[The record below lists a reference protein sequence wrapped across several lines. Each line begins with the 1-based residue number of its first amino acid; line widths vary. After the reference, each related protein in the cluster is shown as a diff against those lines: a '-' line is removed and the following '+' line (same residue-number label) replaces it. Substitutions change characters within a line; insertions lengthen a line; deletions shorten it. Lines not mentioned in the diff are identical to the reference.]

1 MNLDFYNIA
10 SALRPS
16 KRFKPDA
23 EIEDGKRGSTMHF
36 RHQEGFLFQDIKF
49 LLTGFSRAKEK
60 EIEGL
65 IWKYGGIVLVDIPSP
80 SNRGKRC
87 SRHKFQQL
95 PIILCP
101 KKVGCLNFISFPD
114 PSVITL
120 CLLVSTS
127 V

>member
-1 MNLDFYNIA
+1 MLNRLLQNMSPSFITQAAIFIGMQSECNNA
-10 SALRPS
+10 SASRPG

-23 EIEDGKRGSTMHF
+23 QIED
-36 RHQEGFLFQDIKF
+36 
-49 LLTGFSRAKEK
+49 GFSRAKEE

-80 SNRGKRC
+80 SSRGKRC

-101 KKVGCLNFISFPD
+101 KKVGC
-114 PSVITL
+114 
-120 CLLVSTS
+120 
-127 V
+127 